1 MFVMSLVY
9 ICKSFVVL
17 ETLCIATYFGAND
30 RYRPTTGVVG
40 NFSKSLYLKDLVT
53 ELGSVTHVTEGTAD
67 IGKAF
72 LSMSCRFGLGL
83 QP

>member
-1 MFVMSLVY
+1 MKVFCL
-9 ICKSFVVL
+9 FTHL
-17 ETLCIATYFGAND
+17 GAN
-30 RYRPTTGVVG
+30 RLYRLTAGVIG
-40 NFSKSLYLKDLVT
+40 NSSKSLYLKDLVT

-72 LSMSCRFGLGL
+72 LSMSCRFGLCL